1 MTCCRKIWLSQVQVP
16 VMKATDAGL
25 RLRLLTMSIPFW
37 DERTF
42 PVNEQRWLGCGVVFC
57 GRYRGSLASA
67 GGCGEVSQ
75 GIGMSVAS
83 HSCFVAA

>member
-1 MTCCRKIWLSQVQVP
+1 
-16 VMKATDAGL
+16 
-25 RLRLLTMSIPFW
+25 MSIPFR

-42 PVNEQRWLGCGVVFC
+42 PVNEQQWLGCEVVFC
-57 GRYRGSLASA
+57 GRYRGAPASG

-75 GIGMSVAS
+75 GIGMPVAS

>member
-1 MTCCRKIWLSQVQVP
+1 VG
-16 VMKATDAGL
+16 DAHHNHAAFAPQAIQE
-25 RLRLLTMSIPFW
+25 TEQMMSIPFW